1 MFISLGRLRRSL
13 FSLPSTKTALAAQG
27 FYRGSQQAQDQF
39 QRIICA
45 FAQGYHAALE
55 DHRLESLVPRLQAVD
70 AEFRGFAFEGAALE
84 LACLDYFCPWKQRL
98 RAFACGPGGNHIY
111 ELHIG
116 AGWTLGR
123 LPRSM
128 NQFLKQFDPLLRW
141 LVVDGYGFY
150 AGFSSWRRFLQDQVL
165 PAHLSGYAL
174 RAFDQGLGR
183 SLWFVKGADA
193 AQIITTI
200 QAFPACRQRDL
211 WSGIGVAC
219 AYAGGGE
226 PETIDALGEAARIY
240 RPHLAQ
246 GSAFA
251 AMARK
256 RAGNSVVY
264 TNLACEQLSGHSGEE
279 AVKITYESM
288 RDLPQHDDA
297 YEMWRTQV
305 RTRLA

>member
-1 MFISLGRLRRSL
+1 MFIPLGRLRRSL
-13 FSLPSTKTALAAQG
+13 FGLSTADTTLATRG

-39 QRIICA
+39 QRIISA
-45 FAQGYHAALE
+45 FVQGYHLALE
-55 DHRLESLVPRLQAVD
+55 DHRLEELVPRLQEMD

-84 LACLDYFCPWKQRL
+84 LVCLDYVCPWKRRFQ
-98 RAFACGPGGNHIY
+98 AFASGSGGNHIY

-123 LPRSM
+123 FPRSTDR
-128 NQFLKQFDPLLRW
+128 FLRQFDPLLRW
-141 LVVDGYGFY
+141 LVVDGYGFC
-150 AGFSSWRRFLQDQVL
+150 AGFSAWRRFLHDQAL
-165 PAHLSGYAL
+165 PPRLSGYAL

-200 QAFPACRQRDL
+200 QAFPRYRQRDL
-211 WSGIGVAC
+211 WSGVGVAC

-226 PETIDALGEAARIY
+226 PAALRALSEAAKAH

-256 RAGNSVVY
+256 RAGNSMSY
-264 TNLACEQLSGHSGEE
+264 TNLTCEVFSGHSIEE
-279 AVKITYESM
+279 AVKITHESM
-288 RDLPQHDDA
+288 RGLPQHDGA
-297 YEMWRTQV
+297 YEQWRSQV
-305 RTRLA
+305 RAKLA